1 VTPDDRDEAGQC
13 GYTLIEIVV
22 TVWIL
27 GVVMVVMASGLV
39 TVVRSSDL
47 ARRQTLAEVELR
59 HYTEAVRAAAY
70 YPCATAADYQAR
82 VVYAAPAASGVSASI
97 TAVHFWMK
105 SSDSAP
111 LPNLFTTSNDVAQM
125 PSCAAS
131 GVDDGVQRL
140 DLSVAVTGPPD
151 VTLTTTIIKRNN
163 GLEP

>member
-1 VTPDDRDEAGQC
+1 MTAGDRADADQY
-13 GYTLIEIVV
+13 GYTLIEIAV

-27 GVVMVVMASGLV
+27 GIVMVVMASALV

-59 HYTEAVRAAAY
+59 HYAEAVRAVAY
-70 YPCATAADYQAR
+70 DQCATLADYQGQ
-82 VVYAAPAASGVSASI
+82 VVYVPPAASGVTASI
-97 TAVHFWMK
+97 AAVHFWMK
-105 SSDSAP
+105 SSDTAP
-111 LPNLFTTSNDVAQM
+111 LPSLFTTSNDVAQM

-131 GVDDGVQRL
+131 GTDDGVQRI
-140 DLSVAVTGPPD
+140 DLTVVVTGPPN